1 MLIIVPV
8 IIIIILVLLLVSP
21 HEVFTALR
29 TPGMIKGLAIIS
41 FFILF
46 LITFHSNNGFCLL
59 FLQKNHHIRLLDA
72 LKKNLQVPS
81 NKKKQQTCLQL
92 LIFMS
97 IKSVVSFSCSI
108 LIRQVEKYVEVPMF
122 LFI

>member
-8 IIIIILVLLLVSP
+8 IIIVILVLLLVSP
-21 HEVFTALR
+21 HEVFTY
-29 TPGMIKGLAIIS
+29 PGMIKGLAIIS

-72 LKKNLQVPS
+72 LKKNLQVSS
-81 NKKKQQTCLQL
+81 NKKK
-92 LIFMS
+92 
-97 IKSVVSFSCSI
+97 
-108 LIRQVEKYVEVPMF
+108 
-122 LFI
+122 